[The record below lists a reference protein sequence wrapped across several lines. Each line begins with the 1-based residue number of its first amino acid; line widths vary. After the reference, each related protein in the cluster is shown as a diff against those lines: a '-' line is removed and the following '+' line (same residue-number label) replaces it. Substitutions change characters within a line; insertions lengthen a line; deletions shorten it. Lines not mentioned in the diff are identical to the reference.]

1 MMKKQTLKIS
11 EKLSNPKKIS
21 RKAAMKKM
29 GYTALS
35 AATMMILLNKPDKA
49 QAQPGSEEL
58 PPDWE
63 W

>member
-1 MMKKQTLKIS
+1 MKNKMPKENS
-11 EKLSNPKKIS
+11 KGKKIS
-21 RKAAMKKM
+21 RKEAMKKL
-29 GYTALS
+29 GYTAFS
-35 AATMMILLNKPDKA
+35 ATTMMILLNKPDKA

>member
-1 MMKKQTLKIS
+1 MKNKKQIS
-11 EKLSNPKKIS
+11 KDKNIS
-21 RKAAMKKM
+21 RKEAMKKM

-35 AATMMILLNKPDKA
+35 AATTMILLNKPDKVNA
-49 QAQPGSEEL
+49 QGSPEL

>member
-1 MMKKQTLKIS
+1 MKNKRRK
-11 EKLSNPKKIS
+11 EEKIS
-21 RKAAMKKM
+21 RKEAMKRM
-29 GYTALS
+29 GYAAFS
-35 AATMMILLNKPDKA
+35 ATTMMILLNKPDKA

>member
-1 MMKKQTLKIS
+1 MKNIRTKG
-11 EKLSNPKKIS
+11 KKIS
-21 RKAAMKKM
+21 RKEAMKKM
-29 GYTALS
+29 GFTALS
-35 AATMMILLNKPDKA
+35 ATTMLILLNKPDKA

>member
-1 MMKKQTLKIS
+1 MKKPTQKIPDQKS
-11 EKLSNPKKIS
+11 TSKKIS
-21 RKAAMKKM
+21 RKDAMKKM
-29 GYTALS
+29 GYTAFS

-49 QAQPGSEEL
+49 QAQPGSDEL

>member
-1 MMKKQTLKIS
+1 MKKQTQKFS
-11 EKLSNPKKIS
+11 EKLAKEKKIT
-21 RKAAMKKM
+21 RKEAMKKM
-29 GYTALS
+29 GYTAFS

-49 QAQPGSEEL
+49 MAQPGSEEL